1 MKITSVKGIQL
12 RCPCDEIHDALSTST
27 ARQAFLIRVDTDKG
41 IWGIGEAFSFGAP
54 LNILQALLDYQIS
67 PIILSK
73 EAENIE
79 ELWQTMYWRT
89 LANGR
94 RSLTMAVISGID
106 TALWDILG
114 KAAHMPISHLLGASS
129 NKVPT
134 YASGGF
140 YAPGKGLD
148 GLQQELY
155 GYRKKGYTSAKIK
168 IGRTNTNVVL
178 KYMANQKDTVS
189 TEEDCRRIQAA
200 HEIMKDGTLMVDT
213 NASWTAD
220 QVIQNT
226 PRLLDTGVQ
235 VIEEPLPFEDIAG
248 YRKIAHAAPELIT
261 AGCETQQGLSNF
273 NHLMTEN
280 LIDILQPDVGWAGGI
295 SEVKKIGT
303 AALTA
308 GKKISLHCFGS
319 AILFAASLQAA
330 ASMTNTIAME
340 SEENPNP
347 LKTDILKIPF
357 QTDAAMN
364 FLVPDGPGLGIDI
377 DWDCLEKYVVR

>member
-27 ARQAFLIRVDTDKG
+27 ARQAFLIRVETDKG

-54 LNILQALLDYQIS
+54 LNALQALLDHQIS
-67 PIILSK
+67 PIILGK

-114 KAAHMPISHLLGASS
+114 KAAHMPISHLLGASF
-129 NKVPT
+129 NKIPT

-168 IGRTNTNVVL
+168 IGRTNTNVFL

-189 TEEDCRRIQAA
+189 TEEDWRRIQAA

-308 GKKISLHCFGS
+308 EKKVSLHCFGS
-319 AILFAASLQAA
+319 AILFAASLQVA

-347 LKTDILKIPF
+347 LKTGILKTPF

-364 FLVPDGPGLGIDI
+364 FLVPDSPGLGIDI
-377 DWDCLEKYVVR
+377 DWDCVEKYVVK